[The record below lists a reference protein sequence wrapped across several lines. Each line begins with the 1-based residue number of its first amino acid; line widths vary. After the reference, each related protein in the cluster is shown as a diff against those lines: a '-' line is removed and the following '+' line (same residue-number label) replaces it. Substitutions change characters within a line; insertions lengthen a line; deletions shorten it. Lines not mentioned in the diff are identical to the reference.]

1 MPTVLRISGF
11 RFVIRTDDH
20 GNPHVHVLRAGEWAA
35 VYIETLG
42 IKEVQGMSDR
52 DVTAVVRMVESN
64 QDHLLAEWRK
74 IHG

>member
-1 MPTVLRISGF
+1 MPTVLRIGGF

-20 GNPHVHVLRAGEWAA
+20 GNPHVHVLHAGDWAA

-52 DVTAVVRMVESN
+52 DVTAVVRMVQSN
-64 QDHLLAEWRK
+64 RDHLLAEWRK